1 MTLPDTPTPAITTSP
16 NCLVL
21 YGAPKIG
28 KTSIVS
34 TLPRHLLLDLEQ
46 GSSYVTATK
55 IVVDNIFAINGVI
68 KELQNAKDKYNYL
81 IVDTLD
87 ALESWCEA
95 EATRLYKDT
104 IQGKRFTGSTVL
116 QLPQGGG
123 YMWLRNT
130 FYDFFNRLRLV
141 GSKTIFIGHLR
152 DKQLTINDLTT
163 TAKDGQ
169 GNDVILNVKEV
180 TSKDLDLTG
189 KIRNIVCSYCDAV
202 GRVFLNSENKL
213 TISFKT
219 TENVNCGARP
229 PHLSGQE
236 FVFNKPATLADWSQ
250 IYLELKT

>member
-1 MTLPDTPTPAITTSP
+1 MTLPVSPTPAITTSP

-34 TLPRHLLLDLEQ
+34 ALPRHLLLDLEQ

-55 IVVDNIFAINGVI
+55 LVVDNIFAIDGI
-68 KELQNAKDKYNYL
+68 IDELQKDKNRYSYL

-87 ALESWCEA
+87 ALESWCEV
-95 EATRLYKDT
+95 EATRQYKDT
-104 IQGKRFTGSTVL
+104 IQGKNFRGKTVL
-116 QLPQGGG
+116 ELPQGGG
-123 YMWLRNT
+123 YLWLRNC
-130 FYDFFNRLRLV
+130 FYNYFNRLRLCCD
-141 GSKTIFIGHLR
+141 KTIFISHLR
-152 DKQLTINDLTT
+152 DKLLTEN
-163 TAKDGQ
+163 G
-169 GNDVILNVKEV
+169 KEV
-180 TSKDLDLTG
+180 SSKDLDLTG

-202 GRVFLNSENKL
+202 GRVFVNSEGKL
-213 TISFKT
+213 VISFKT
-219 TENVNCGARP
+219 AETVTCGARP